1 MSIALPHLAVR
12 LLLSVYEALKA
23 LGQIWMCVPAEPP
36 PEPGTPDSSPSE
48 LLKGGV

>member
-1 MSIALPHLAVR
+1 MSAARPHLAVR
-12 LLLSVYEALKA
+12 FLLSVYEALKA

-36 PEPGTPDSSPSE
+36 PVPMTPDPAPSE